1 MRGRS
6 YSWRDQSVSVLLMAR
21 IYMIRHG
28 RAEAG
33 FGEST
38 DPGLDTLGHLQAEV
52 VAQKLASLG
61 PLPILSSP
69 LRRTRETAAPLAKLW
84 NVEPVIE
91 KAVAEIPSPRGMTL
105 DGRVAWLRKLMAGSW
120 RDVSCD
126 LAEWREDCVA
136 AVTEISRDTVV
147 FSHYVAINV
156 MVGAATGDHRVVVF
170 SPDNCSVT
178 VLETDGTKLALIE
191 KGQEAS
197 LTKVN

>member
-1 MRGRS
+1 
-6 YSWRDQSVSVLLMAR
+6 MAK
-21 IYMIRHG
+21 IYMVRHG

-33 FGEST
+33 FGESM
-38 DPGLDTLGHLQAEV
+38 DPGLDALGHSQADA
-52 VAQKLASLG
+52 VATKFAALG
-61 PLPILSSP
+61 PLPVLSSP
-69 LRRTRETAAPLAKLW
+69 LRRARETAVPLAKLW

-91 KAVAEIPSPRGMTL
+91 KAVAEIPSPWGMTL

-120 RDVSCD
+120 RDVSRD

-136 AVTEISRDTVV
+136 SVTEISRDTVI

-156 MVGAATGDHRVVVF
+156 IAGAAMGDHRVVAF

-178 VLETDGTKLALIE
+178 ILETDGQSLRLIE
-191 KGQEAS
+191 KGHEAA